1 MQAITAF
8 VRKRKSLLVR
18 VMTVVLPLVI
28 LVALLATTVFAQK
41 TYVIT
46 DGDQVKVYTTFSSD
60 PAAVL
65 GRAGVELGEDD
76 TYTTTPGD
84 GVSEIMVQRNQH
96 ISIRFC
102 GEEVKADSYGESLND
117 LLTRLDIPTSG
128 DYVVS
133 MPLTT
138 ETYDGMEVVVD
149 CIVEMKQTH
158 TVDIPYETVECL
170 DPTLPEGTKQ
180 VKVQGVNGQ
189 LQKTANVTYVNSE
202 QTASTVIDEKV
213 VQQPVNEI
221 VLVGTGTEE
230 NEVSNAPAIGNG
242 VIVTADGEVLT
253 YSRKEKFRATAYTH
267 TDAGCDMTTATGT
280 TVRVGAIAVDPKL
293 IAYGTRMFIV
303 SNDGKYIYGIATAED
318 CGGGIKGDQVDLYF
332 PTTKECFQ
340 FGKRAVTIYF
350 LD

>member
-18 VMTVVLPLVI
+18 VMSVVLPLVI
-28 LVALLATTVFAQK
+28 LVTLLATTVFAQK

-46 DGDQVKVYTTFSSD
+46 DGDQVKVYTTFASD
-60 PAAVL
+60 PVAVL

-76 TYTTTPGD
+76 SYTTTPGD
-84 GVSEIMVQRNQH
+84 GVSEITVQRNQS
-96 ISIRFC
+96 ILIRFC
-102 GEEVKADSYGESLND
+102 GEEVKAASYGESLND

-133 MPLTT
+133 MPLQTQT
-138 ETYDGMEVVVD
+138 FDGMEVTVD
-149 CIVEMKQTH
+149 CVVEMRQTH
-158 TVDIPYETVECL
+158 TVDIPYETVECM
-170 DPTLPEGTKQ
+170 DPNLPAGTKQ

-189 LQKTANVTYVNSE
+189 LLKTANVTYVNSQ
-202 QTASTVIDEKV
+202 QTSSAVIEEKV

-221 VLVGTGTEE
+221 VLVGTGEAV
-230 NEVSNAPAIGNG
+230 NEKSTAPAIGNG

-280 TVRVGAIAVDPKL
+280 TVRVGAIAVDPRL